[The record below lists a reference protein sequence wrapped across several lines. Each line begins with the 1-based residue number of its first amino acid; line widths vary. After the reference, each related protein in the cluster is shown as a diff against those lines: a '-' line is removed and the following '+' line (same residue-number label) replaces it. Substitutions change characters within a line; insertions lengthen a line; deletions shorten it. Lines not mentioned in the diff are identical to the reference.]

1 MYQNIA
7 YHKKTGT
14 MHVWDDDLGH
24 KTFKFK
30 PYGYLPDTNGEYI
43 SLNGTKLSKT
53 PGNHRDNSDAYES
66 DLNEEVRTL
75 IDLYY
80 ESDLV
85 SKGHA
90 DFFFDIETAKDADGY
105 STPEDVRTEIT
116 SIAYY
121 DKVGKDRR
129 VLVLDKANRLSDDI
143 IYGDNYTV
151 EVFDNEANLL
161 IKFINYF
168 SEIQPTVIT
177 GWNTDGYDIPYLI
190 NRIKKVLGPKSANKL
205 SPAGI
210 VEWNKHRERYK
221 IFGVSSLDYIKLY
234 KNFTYTELPNYRL
247 DTVGKT
253 ELGKGKIEY
262 DGDLDDLFVS
272 DINKFIEY
280 NMTDVD
286 FPNEDVQALN
296 FESNSFDIIFINH
309 VLEHV
314 RNDNQALKE
323 ISRILKNNG
332 YVIITIPGNWKRM
345 KTKVFVPPT
354 SNGHFRDYGID
365 VLEKLQN
372 HFNLV
377 KKINLFKFHGEK
389 HAIKK
394 LETAFV
400 CKK

>member
-14 MHVWDDDLGH
+14 MHVWDDELGH

-30 PYGYLPDTNGEYI
+30 PYGYIPDTNGEYI

-85 SKGHA
+85 STGHA

-151 EVFDNEANLL
+151 EVFDNEA
-161 IKFINYF
+161 
-168 SEIQPTVIT
+168 
-177 GWNTDGYDIPYLI
+177 
-190 NRIKKVLGPKSANKL
+190 KL
-205 SPAGI
+205 
-210 VEWNKHRERYK
+210 
-221 IFGVSSLDYIKLY
+221 
-234 KNFTYTELPNYRL
+234 
-247 DTVGKT
+247 
-253 ELGKGKIEY
+253 
-262 DGDLDDLFVS
+262 
-272 DINKFIEY
+272 
-280 NMTDVD
+280 
-286 FPNEDVQALN
+286 
-296 FESNSFDIIFINH
+296 
-309 VLEHV
+309 
-314 RNDNQALKE
+314 
-323 ISRILKNNG
+323 
-332 YVIITIPGNWKRM
+332 
-345 KTKVFVPPT
+345 
-354 SNGHFRDYGID
+354 
-365 VLEKLQN
+365 
-372 HFNLV
+372 
-377 KKINLFKFHGEK
+377 
-389 HAIKK
+389 
-394 LETAFV
+394 
-400 CKK
+400 C